1 MKNDFDELAL
11 REHKR
16 LKGKIEIRA
25 KMRVTGKESLS
36 IAYTPGVAAVS
47 MEIARDKQ
55 KVWDYTIKQNTV
67 AIVSD
72 GSAVLGLGD
81 VGPEAAMPVM
91 EGKAML
97 FKELAEVD
105 GFPICLD
112 TKDPAEIIKTVR
124 YIAPVFGGI
133 NLEDIAAPKCF
144 QIEEQLQDLGI
155 PVMHDDQHATAIV
168 VYAAILNAAKA
179 AGKKFEGLKVVIN
192 GSGASGIAT
201 GKMLGCVGMDKSAYR
216 SVYNIVLCDSKGI
229 ISSDRKDLNE
239 YKLEIVKVTNK
250 ENKRGSLAEAVK
262 DADVF
267 IGLSVGNVLTE
278 EMVRSMNK
286 NAIVFAM
293 ANPTPEIMP
302 GIAKKAGAAVVGTGR
317 SDFPNQINNVLAF
330 PGVFRGALDAKAVR
344 ITNEMK
350 MAAAQALADSIKPTV
365 EKILPLTWEKGYVEK
380 IALAVAQEA
389 TKRCITR
396 K

>member
-1 MKNDFDELAL
+1 MKNDLDELAL
-11 REHKR
+11 SEHKR
-16 LKGKIEIRA
+16 LKGKIEIKA
-25 KMRVTGKESLS
+25 KMNVTGKESLS
-36 IAYTPGVAAVS
+36 IAYTPGVAAVC
-47 MEIARDKQ
+47 MEIARDRQ

-97 FKELAEVD
+97 FKELAGVD

-112 TKDPAEIIKTVR
+112 TKDPDEIIRTVKN
-124 YIAPVFGGI
+124 IAPVFGGI

-144 QIEEQLQDLGI
+144 QIENQLQDLGI

-168 VYAAILNAAKA
+168 VYAAVFNAAKVV
-179 AGKKFEGLKVVIN
+179 GKKFEDLEVVIN
-192 GSGASGIAT
+192 GAGAAGIAT
-201 GKMLGCVGMDKSAYR
+201 AKMLGCAGMDKGAYR

-229 ISSDRKDLNE
+229 ISTDKKDLNE
-239 YKLEIVKVTNK
+239 YKLEIARLTNK
-250 ENKRGSLAEAVK
+250 KNKKGGLAEAVK

-267 IGLSVGNVLTE
+267 IGLSVANVLTE

-293 ANPTPEIMP
+293 ANPVPEIVP
-302 GIAKKAGAAVVGTGR
+302 DIAKKAGAAVVGTGR

-330 PGVFRGALDAKAVR
+330 PGVFRGALDAKALR
-344 ITNEMK
+344 ITNGMK
-350 MAAAQALADSIKPTV
+350 MAAALALADSTEPTK

-380 IALAVAQEA
+380 IASAVEKEA
-389 TKRCITR
+389 KKNNITR